1 MINQGQE
8 HVTNQHKNSPGLS
21 VLQAS
26 APDLPPSSPPF
37 NWNLPLL
44 LFGSKTTTN
53 CLYLPVPGESVTVRT
68 KRREKRRKLLL
79 SAFGNIYPPFIVTL
93 LYLENLII
101 PTEGLQRLRP
111 LPKHNYHRRTRLKS
125 ISTHFRCRLRDLKKV
140 YKP

>member
-101 PTEGLQRLRP
+101 PRVCNASARFQNTTITAGHVLNPSLHT
-111 LPKHNYHRRTRLKS
+111 LG
-125 ISTHFRCRLRDLKKV
+125 V
-140 YKP
+140 V